1 MILFLNFIKMKSN
14 NFLLGFDLDGVIVNS
29 LSVMEKSWEKVC
41 KKNNINIPF
50 ERYQKNIGLKFNV
63 ILKNIGVEKSLHKK
77 INQDYFKLTKKY
89 QSDIQLYPNV
99 KETFNRLKEK
109 NIPTFI
115 VTSKPRENTLYLLKM
130 FNIKVDL
137 LICADDVTL
146 GKPHNEA
153 GLIVRKKFRI
163 DKIFYVGDM
172 DSDFKFA
179 ENCSFNFIYA
189 KYGYGILNKKPTLKI
204 DSISE
209 VLELE
214 ILFS

>member
-77 INQDYFKLTKKY
+77 INQNNFKLTKKY

-99 KETFNRLKEK
+99 KET
-109 NIPTFI
+109 
-115 VTSKPRENTLYLLKM
+115 
-130 FNIKVDL
+130 
-137 LICADDVTL
+137 LID
-146 GKPHNEA
+146 
-153 GLIVRKKFRI
+153 
-163 DKIFYVGDM
+163 
-172 DSDFKFA
+172 
-179 ENCSFNFIYA
+179 
-189 KYGYGILNKKPTLKI
+189 
-204 DSISE
+204 
-209 VLELE
+209 
-214 ILFS
+214 